1 MKNLMYSFIVPIYN
15 DGYLVSAFCKEFE
28 RVFKNYL
35 KSSFIDNE
43 VELIFINDGS
53 TDNSFDL
60 LQESAKFHKFI
71 KVINLSRNFGQ
82 HIAILCGYKHASGS
96 IIGRLNVDMQDP
108 PDQIPV
114 FLDNINKDSDIDMV
128 IGLLDKRTNKISD
141 LITSKI
147 FFLFFNFLQ
156 ASTIPSNTSPLR
168 VMRKNYVDA
177 IISTNDKTP
186 FLQGL
191 ESWAGFNVRYV
202 KTSQDKRCD
211 SHSSYTF
218 LLRLKL
224 AFNAVIC
231 YSDKPLKIVTFIGLF
246 ISCLSLF
253 GILFLISLKLVQPD
267 IQQGYISTLVIICF
281 FAGFQILVTGLC
293 GIYIGKILVHVQDR
307 PLYLIKDKINF

>member
-1 MKNLMYSFIVPIYN
+1 MKSLIYSFIVPIYN

-28 RVFKNYL
+28 KVFKVYL
-35 KSSFIDNE
+35 KSSFIEKE

-71 KVINLSRNFGQ
+71 KVINLSRNFSQ

-114 FLDNINKDSDIDMV
+114 FLDKINQDSDIDMV

-156 ASTIPSNTSPLR
+156 GSTIPSNTSPLR
-168 VMRKNYVDA
+168 VMRKNYVES

-191 ESWAGFNVRYV
+191 ESWAGFNVSYV
-202 KTSQDKRCD
+202 KTRQNKRCD
-211 SHSSYTF
+211 NHSSYTF

-224 AFNAVIC
+224 AFNAAIC

-246 ISCLSLF
+246 ISSLSLF
-253 GILFLISLKLVQPD
+253 GILFLISLKLARPD
-267 IQQGYISTLVIICF
+267 IQQGYISTLIIICF
-281 FAGFQILVTGLC
+281 FAGFQIFATGLC
-293 GIYIGKILVHVQDR
+293 GIYIGKILVHVQNR